1 MKDWLID
8 FIHNIDITCNVVFF
22 MLNFFIFIAY
32 TKSENNTLVVGK
44 NICRLWFICLIG
56 IILIS
61 SKEVLY
67 KLL

>member
-1 MKDWLID
+1 MWY
-8 FIHNIDITCNVVFF
+8 FF

-32 TKSENNTLVVGK
+32 TKSENNTLVVDK
-44 NICRLWFICLIG
+44 NIRRLWFICLIG
-56 IILIS
+56 IILIP

>member
-32 TKSENNTLVVGK
+32 AKSEN
-44 NICRLWFICLIG
+44 
-56 IILIS
+56 
-61 SKEVLY
+61 